1 MGDRDVLQ
9 RLWMTGVRGAPLEAR
24 AHRARRAPCG
34 DAVLIVDV
42 DQFAAIRE
50 RHGAAAAEQ
59 VTRAVAECMQRRLR
73 PDDRLALLRDDE
85 FLVVLTG
92 APGDA
97 VPVLAARLR
106 EDVQA
111 QRLSLA
117 GNLWS
122 LSCTIGAAARGS
134 RPCGLEALVR
144 AADADL
150 DRARREGGR
159 RLAG

>member
-1 MGDRDVLQ
+1 M
-9 RLWMTGVRGAPLEAR
+9 
-24 AHRARRAPCG
+24 
-34 DAVLIVDV
+34 
-42 DQFAAIRE
+42 
-50 RHGAAAAEQ
+50 
-59 VTRAVAECMQRRLR
+59 TRAVAECLQRRLR
-73 PDDRLALLRDDE
+73 RDDRLALLRDDE

-111 QRLSLA
+111 LRLSLA

-122 LSCTIGAAARGS
+122 LRCTIGAASRGS
-134 RPCGLEALVR
+134 RPCGLEGLVR